1 LSADD
6 QLKGCDSHLF
16 IPALVHGTPVDGGVN
31 FVEYLLEGET
41 FKNGPAHVSS
51 REVVKR
57 GRKKS
62 ETKQDVTGLEGF
74 NDDIPF

>member
-1 LSADD
+1 V
-6 QLKGCDSHLF
+6 G
-16 IPALVHGTPVDGGVN
+16 
-31 FVEYLLEGET
+31 FVEYLLEGTGET

-57 GRKKS
+57 GRKKG
-62 ETKQDVTGLEGF
+62 ERKQDVSNLEGF